1 MNVRN
6 FLIAENEPKERFFD
20 RFKNEP
26 ILLSNLEA
34 LNFVFSK
41 ACNNQI
47 GYCSFITREIICRIF
62 IVPKTITING
72 RSDEEI
78 IKEFIPY
85 MFELYRLQL
94 KYSLEVVKLEDFSS
108 IVAIESKTLQDLR
121 IETLEG
127 LAQLKYNI
135 ILDELH
141 EFFQRHKSH
150 SKSLKHFS
158 SQSIKGMV
166 SLKKNVQELNKS
178 NIHQEKIEDIA
189 YSQLASIS
197 FSALKLFE
205 TNKFSFTE
213 NKLNGFNV
221 IKSQIYQLKSLLSKK
236 FNLQNA
242 TSMTI
247 EKLIGQKTRKI
258 FGSKNQHVYYQLLS
272 LFGLEALL
280 EKENNGEIC
289 NYDVKSDSL
298 FFQMDK
304 LYEYAVYE
312 RICNQLQ
319 GSQHVTF
326 KSKNA
331 QKYRLSCWNSIS
343 NNEEFKIESIPDIL
357 IVNKNTKTIYV
368 IDVKWKKL
376 SAKQPALDDILKLKR
391 DCKLRN
397 KDGYKTIAIFIYPDI
412 CDSHLFQEYLLDDEK
427 PSFSFYLVEMP
438 FLSQINENMMKFEL
452 DLFEKYAFVPD
463 VQKVK

>member
-6 FLIAENEPKERFFD
+6 FFIAENELKERFYD
-20 RFKNEP
+20 RFKSEP

-41 ACNNQI
+41 ACNNQV
-47 GYCSFITREIICRIF
+47 GYCAFVARESICRIF
-62 IVPKTITING
+62 IVPKTITTNG

-78 IKEFIPY
+78 LKEFIPY
-85 MFELYRLQL
+85 MVELYRLQL
-94 KYSLEVVKLEDFSS
+94 KYLLDVVKLEDFSS

-135 ILDELH
+135 ILAVLH

-150 SKSLKHFS
+150 AKSFKHFS
-158 SQSIKGMV
+158 SQSIKGIV
-166 SLKKNVQELNKS
+166 SLKKNVQEPNKS

-189 YSQLASIS
+189 YSQLASIT

-213 NKLNGFNV
+213 NRSNGSNA

-236 FNLQNA
+236 FNLQDT

-247 EKLIGQKTRKI
+247 EKLTGQKTRKI
-258 FGSKNQHVYYQLLS
+258 FGSKNQHIYYQILS

-280 EKENNGEIC
+280 EKENSGEVC

-304 LYEYAVYE
+304 LYEYTVYE
-312 RICNQLQ
+312 RICAQLQ
-319 GSQHVTF
+319 GTQLVTF
-326 KSKNA
+326 KSQNA
-331 QKYRLSCWNSIS
+331 QKYKLFCWNSIS

-357 IVNKNTKTIYV
+357 IVNQNTKMVYV
-368 IDVKWKKL
+368 IDAKWKKL
-376 SAKQPALDDILKLKR
+376 SDKHPALDDILKLKR
-391 DCKLRN
+391 DCELRN
-397 KDGYKTIAIFIYPDI
+397 KYGYKAIAIFIYPDI
-412 CDSHLFQEYLLDDEK
+412 CDSRLFQEYLLDDEK

-438 FLSQINENMMKFEL
+438 FLNKVSENMMKFEL
-452 DLFEKYAFVPD
+452 DLFEKSAFAPN
-463 VQKVK
+463 VQKA